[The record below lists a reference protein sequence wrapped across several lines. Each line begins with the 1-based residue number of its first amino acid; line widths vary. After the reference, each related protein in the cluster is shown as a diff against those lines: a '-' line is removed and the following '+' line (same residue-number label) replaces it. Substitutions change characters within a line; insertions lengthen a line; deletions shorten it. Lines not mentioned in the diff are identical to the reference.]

1 MKPTTQVEY
10 IVENNILRTITTT
23 TEVKVTE
30 SAVNLD
36 YLYNQLTT
44 IDHRQKDFNA
54 QCEADRQKALELIDE
69 CRKQGLKTQAE
80 LDEEVKPIEE

>member
-44 IDHRQKDFNA
+44 IEARKAEFDK
-54 QCEADRQKALELIDE
+54 QCDADMKKTLELIEE

-80 LDEEVKPIEE
+80 LEPIEE